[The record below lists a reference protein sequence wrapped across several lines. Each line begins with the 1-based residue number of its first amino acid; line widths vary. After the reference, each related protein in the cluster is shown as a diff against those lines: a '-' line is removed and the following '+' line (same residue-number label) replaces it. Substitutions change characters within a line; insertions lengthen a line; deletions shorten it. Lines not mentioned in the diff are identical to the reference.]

1 MIFLLH
7 RELEKCL
14 KSNLLSSVCI
24 CGVFLGGGRFTL
36 CTLHSSWTL
45 LPGFF
50 TAVCISHF
58 FLAATGPA
66 GVNVSADPSLKPWS
80 AFRSCE
86 PGLQAGSSLC
96 FVTLTLLNKL
106 YSFELSGQRCFFEFY
121 DKYWQHFSSAFRRED
136 LNWWALN
143 RMVPVSK
150 LTGKGLLPGCGSVV
164 EPEPIYCW
172 ACFPAVQW
180 ASVAGIPILESGFQ
194 LDRVSFQGEPSL
206 LLNLPPPQSCACCR
220 DYLLSMAPQFTQLIY
235 HFGGDF
241 WSLSSLLKK
250 KKKLLAQP
258 GTTQRWAVHTPPLD
272 HKFSFWHDS
281 QPQMGLE
288 GPKFF
293 PLAQLFDFLHLQSSI
308 FPP

>member
-96 FVTLTLLNKL
+96 FLTLTLLNKL

-206 LLNLPPPQSCACCR
+206 LLNLP
-220 DYLLSMAPQFTQLIY
+220 
-235 HFGGDF
+235 
-241 WSLSSLLKK
+241 
-250 KKKLLAQP
+250 
-258 GTTQRWAVHTPPLD
+258 TPPKLRLLQGLSFKYGTSIYPID
-272 HKFSFWHDS
+272 LSFWGGFLVTVITFEEEKKAVSTTWHHPEVGCAHPTS
-281 QPQMGLE
+281 
-288 GPKFF
+288 GP
-293 PLAQLFDFLHLQSSI
+293 
-308 FPP
+308 